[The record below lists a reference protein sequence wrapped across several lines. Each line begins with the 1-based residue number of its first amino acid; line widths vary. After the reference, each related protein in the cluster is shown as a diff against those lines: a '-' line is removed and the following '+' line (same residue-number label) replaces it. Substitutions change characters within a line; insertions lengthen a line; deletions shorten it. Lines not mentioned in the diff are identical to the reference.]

1 MLEPI
6 REALSL
12 LLEPGQVVELRSLNT
27 VKGTIS
33 GYFDDFDKLAKVAA
47 KISGQAPAVYITLN
61 PVNPALLARSVNRLT
76 PFAKQTTS
84 DVDIIKRRWLPI
96 DFDPVR
102 PAGISSTDKEHE
114 AAIQRAQDAREWLF
128 GMGFPSGILAD
139 SGNGGHLLHRID
151 AGNDDAARTLIEGT
165 LRALNE
171 RFSDDKVKVDL
182 TTFNAA
188 RIWKL
193 YGTMACKGDSTKER
207 PHRMARILEGEK
219 CN

>member
-1 MLEPI
+1 MI
-6 REALSL
+6 DTIKQTLSL
-12 LLEPGQVVELRSLNT
+12 LLEPGQVAELRCLNT

-33 GYFDDFDKLAKVAA
+33 GYFDDFNKLAKVAA

-61 PVNPALLARSVNRLT
+61 PVNPALLARSVNRVT

-84 DVDIIKRRWLPI
+84 DADIIKRRWLPI

-102 PAGISSTDKEHE
+102 PAGISSTDEEHE
-114 AAIQRAQDAREWLF
+114 AAIQRAEDARVWLSD
-128 GMGFPSGILAD
+128 MGFPSGILAD

-151 AGNDDAARTLIEGT
+151 AANDDAARALIEGT

-171 RFSDDKVKVDL
+171 KFSDDKVKVDL

-193 YGTMACKGDSTKER
+193 YGTMACKGDSTEER
-207 PHRMARILEGEK
+207 PHRIARILEGWE